1 MALDGFVTRAAVH
14 ELQQLVGSRIHKIH
28 QPTKR
33 DLVLQTRGSGGGCRL
48 LLSANPTYP
57 RVHLTELSYQNPME
71 PPMFCMLLRKYCEGG
86 QIEAIR
92 QIGMERIIHIE
103 IRQRDELGDL
113 SLKTIII
120 ELMGRHS
127 NIILTDTASGIIH
140 DGIHHITPA
149 ISSFRIVMPGSRYTS
164 PPEQGKSN
172 PLDIRSS
179 EEFLAIMGAV
189 ISPKSNSIDFEAE
202 ATEEAAALPEPPQKR
217 LVSAFSGFSPLLAKE
232 LMFRAAARSIA
243 DQAVE
248 NTGNDAEASS
258 AAATARQGDGTAHDS
273 AANSGSLSDDSVQAQ
288 ELWPVFNT
296 LLNAARDH
304 DYEPNIVDK
313 PDGKSF
319 FSITTLTHV
328 EGERQAFGT
337 ISECL
342 EAFYGDKA
350 SRDTVKQR
358 VSDMLQFL
366 NNERAKNAKKLDKQA
381 ATLEEAKEAEK
392 YRILG
397 ELLTTYMHS
406 FQKGDRT
413 VEVVNYYDEN
423 GASVTIELDPQLSPS
438 ENAQR
443 YFRRYT
449 KARNSTGA
457 VLQQMELAREEIRY
471 LDSLLQQLASASLQ
485 DVEEIREELVAGGY
499 LRAREKRGAK
509 RKKPTKPVLL
519 CYTSSEGIQIFVGK
533 NNTQNEYLT
542 NKLAAQGDTWLHT
555 KDIPGSH
562 VVIRSQEFGDSTL
575 EEAAMLAA
583 HYSQARSSS
592 MVPVDYTLIRHVH
605 KPSGAK
611 PGFVIYDRQK
621 TLFITPDED
630 RLKKL
635 PSEITS

>member
-1 MALDGFVTRAAVH
+1 MALDGFVTRAVVH
-14 ELQQLVGSRIHKIH
+14 ELQQLVGNRIHKIH
-28 QPTKR
+28 QPSPH
-33 DLVLQTRGSGGGCRL
+33 DLVLQTRGSGGGRRL

-57 RVHLTELSYQNPME
+57 RVHFTELSYQNPME

-86 QIEAIR
+86 QIESIR

-113 SLKTIII
+113 SLKTIIV

-127 NIILTDTASGIIH
+127 NIILADTANGTIH
-140 DGIHHITPA
+140 DGIHHVTPS
-149 ISSFRIVMPGSRYTS
+149 ISSYRIVMPGSRYTS

-172 PLDIRSS
+172 PLETATEAD
-179 EEFLAIMGAV
+179 FLTVMQ
-189 ISPKSNSIDFEAE
+189 PKSKQQPAGDGSDDTLNLEEAE
-202 ATEEAAALPEPPQKR
+202 TAAAAPPDKQ
-217 LVSAFSGFSPLLAKE
+217 LVAGFSGFSPLLAKE
-232 LMFRAAARSIA
+232 LLFRSNNGSGQPDAHAALL
-243 DQAVE
+243 E
-248 NTGNDAEASS
+248 NEA
-258 AAATARQGDGTAHDS
+258 ALER
-273 AANSGSLSDDSVQAQ
+273 
-288 ELWPVFNT
+288 LWPVFDSFI
-296 LLNAARDH
+296 NAARDH
-304 DYEPNIVDK
+304 DYEPNIVEK
-313 PDGKSF
+313 PDGKAL
-319 FSITTLTHV
+319 FSVTPLTHAP
-328 EGERQAFGT
+328 GETRVYST

-406 FQKGDRT
+406 FQKGDRS

-423 GASVTIELDPQLSPS
+423 GTTVAIELDPQLSPS

-457 VLQQMELAREEIRY
+457 VLEQMELAREEIRY
-471 LDSLLQQLASASLQ
+471 LDSLLQQLGSASIQ
-485 DVEEIREELVAGGY
+485 DVEEIRDELVAGGY
-499 LRAREKRGAK
+499 LRARVKRGAK
-509 RKKPTKPVLL
+509 RKKPTKPALL
-519 CYTSSEGIQIFVGK
+519 CYTSSEGIPIYVGK

-542 NKLAAQGDTWLHT
+542 NRLAASGDTWLHT

-562 VVIRSQEFGDSTL
+562 VVIRSQQFGDATL

-583 HYSQARSSS
+583 HYSQASGSS
-592 MVPVDYTLIRHVH
+592 MVPVDHTLIRHVH

-621 TLFITPDED
+621 TVFITPDED
-630 RLKKL
+630 RIKSL
-635 PSEITS
+635 PSEIKS